1 VLAKIKSCGI
11 MQGQDV
17 AVPVEGGGAYPGV
30 VFASGPRTVNEEQE
44 EGGRIPGRMVLAG
57 GPRPDNVG
65 AVLAR
70 VRPQIV
76 DVISG
81 VEHRPRI
88 KDPHEMKQFMEAVVA
103 HSTVT

>member
-1 VLAKIKSCGI
+1 MLAKIKFCGI

-30 VFASGPRTVNEEQE
+30 VFASGPRAVNEEQE
-44 EGGRIPGRMVLAG
+44 EGGGLPGRMVLAG

-70 VRPQIV
+70 VRPQIG
-76 DVISG
+76 DVISD

>member
-1 VLAKIKSCGI
+1 
-11 MQGQDV
+11 
-17 AVPVEGGGAYPGV
+17 
-30 VFASGPRTVNEEQE
+30 
-44 EGGRIPGRMVLAG
+44 
-57 GPRPDNVG
+57 
-65 AVLAR
+65 LAR

-81 VEHRPRI
+81 VEDRPRT